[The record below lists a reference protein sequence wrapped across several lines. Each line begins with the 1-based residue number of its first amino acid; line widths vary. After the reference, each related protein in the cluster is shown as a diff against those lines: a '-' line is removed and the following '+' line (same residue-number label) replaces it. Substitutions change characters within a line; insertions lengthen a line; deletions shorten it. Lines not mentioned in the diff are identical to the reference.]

1 MSDPPPDLCFGHHSW
16 LPSHR
21 REELFQ
27 SITMQELR
35 VLRWAVIPKLVQRC
49 YTRVDVGYL
58 CAHEDG
64 LRHFVSLV

>member
-1 MSDPPPDLCFGHHSW
+1 
-16 LPSHR
+16 
-21 REELFQ
+21 
-27 SITMQELR
+27 MQELR